1 MSEILVEK
9 YKPKT
14 FDNMIYHQ
22 NIVTILKNNIK
33 NLPHIVLHG
42 PSGIGKTTLIRILV
56 NTIYKETEI
65 VKQNLLILS
74 ACNHRGIDIVRKN
87 IKEFAQ
93 QSIYSTHKYNLEYSS
108 IILLRADCDSMSM
121 ESQSALRRIMEEYS
135 KSTRFIFICNH
146 LSNITDPIL
155 SRCIKL
161 SFKLIPP
168 NKMIKYLKMICKKE
182 KYSRAIQNSVTQIC
196 KIGSGD
202 LRKTLNLLQI
212 VSTMGKNRNIIKE
225 NLKYLEEQFDEE
237 KGLIL
242 LKTFKSNNFYNL
254 RDNIKKNL
262 HDGYSPNSI
271 NNKLFEL
278 IIKDSEIDYVKKNDI
293 LSELSNIDHRLCTG
307 GNGYLNILSLY
318 NIF

>member
-14 FDNMIYHQ
+14 FDDMIYHQ
-22 NIVTILKNNIK
+22 NIVAILKNNIK

-56 NTIYKETEI
+56 NTIYKETDI
-65 VKQNLLILS
+65 VRQNLLILS
-74 ACNHRGIDIVRKN
+74 ACNHRGIDIVRKK

-93 QSIYSTHKYNLEYSS
+93 QSIYSTHRYKLV
-108 IILLRADCDSMSM
+108 ILDEVDSMSM

-161 SFKLIPP
+161 TFKLIPP
-168 NKMIKYLKMICKKE
+168 NKMIKYMKKICKKE
-182 KYSRAIQNSVTQIC
+182 KYSRAIQNSITQIC
-196 KIGSGD
+196 KMGSGD
-202 LRKTLNLLQI
+202 LRKTLNLLQM
-212 VSTMGKNRNIIKE
+212 VSTMGKNRNVIKE

-237 KGLIL
+237 NALIL
-242 LKTFKSNNFYNL
+242 LNVFKSNNFNKL
-254 RDNIKKNL
+254 RDTIKKNL

-271 NNKLFEL
+271 INKLFEL

-307 GNGYLNILSLY
+307 GNGYLNILSLH
-318 NIF
+318 NVF